1 MCEGIR
7 GGTEVSSFAFHLRKL
22 FRLGMFA
29 SYFSSIPFAI
39 AIICGSLSAVSSFE
53 EVLQFVSAFA
63 RILAENLLLAKVRA
77 KCKLVTFNL

>member
-1 MCEGIR
+1 MR
-7 GGTEVSSFAFHLRKL
+7 GGGASEVFSFAFHLRKL

-29 SYFSSIPFAI
+29 SYFCSIPFAI

-53 EVLQFVSAFA
+53 VLQFVSAFA
-63 RILAENLLLAKVRA
+63 RILAGNLLLAKVRA